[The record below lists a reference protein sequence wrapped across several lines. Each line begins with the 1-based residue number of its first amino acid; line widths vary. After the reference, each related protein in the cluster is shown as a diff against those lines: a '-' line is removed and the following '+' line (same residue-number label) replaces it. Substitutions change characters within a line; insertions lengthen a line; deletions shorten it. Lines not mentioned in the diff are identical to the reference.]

1 MAQFIQINVAAAGTL
16 NNGAFLV
23 QVDQIENIVQTAS
36 TTTVITLTD
45 ATTFTLTHTASSP
58 ATTPTMKDAI
68 VEAIVANP
76 GSPFIAKVAGPVIS
90 DITVS

>member
-58 ATTPTMKDAI
+58 ATTPTAKNAI
-68 VEAIVANP
+68 VSALTATPGGDTVLYSGPAVSGIAIA
-76 GSPFIAKVAGPVIS
+76 
-90 DITVS
+90 

>member
-36 TTTVITLTD
+36 TTTVITLID

-58 ATTPTMKDAI
+58 VTTPTAKNAI
-68 VEAIVANP
+68 VSALTAAPSGETVLYSGPAVSGIV
-76 GSPFIAKVAGPVIS
+76 IA
-90 DITVS
+90 